1 MSTLYQWYVA
11 PSSIRC
17 LICSVRIHINCTNI
31 DQLPGV
37 RHEGTP
43 EGKFEQI
50 GGVEC
55 YVAMPPGD
63 YDKSKAVLY
72 FTDAFGIPL
81 NNSKLLADTF
91 AHNSYRT
98 IIPDYMHGD
107 PVPLDVFENPGQ
119 FDLKAWIGRHGED
132 VWKPDVDN
140 VVAAL
145 KAEGVTRIGTTGYCY
160 GGPAAF
166 HLGISNTSTATVVT
180 HPALLNPEV
189 LERYRDE
196 SKVPLL
202 INSCEVDEQ
211 FPLPLQAKADEIL
224 KNFAPGYEKTYWEGC
239 THGFAVRGDISDPKV
254 KAAKEGVFGTTVK
267 FFQKHL

>member
-1 MSTLYQWYVA
+1 MGSLSPA
-11 PSSIRC
+11 PSLHPSYHNHTLSRTFTMSLCEQCI
-17 LICSVRIHINCTNI
+17 S
-31 DQLPGV
+31 GV

-55 YVAMPPGD
+55 YVATPSGD
-63 YDKSKAVLY
+63 YDKSKAVLF
-72 FTDAFGIPL
+72 FTDAFGLAL
-81 NNSKLLADTF
+81 NNNKLLTDAF
-91 AHNSYRT
+91 ARNGYRT
-98 IIPDYMHGD
+98 IIPDYMRGD
-107 PVPLDVFENPGQ
+107 PVPLDAFNKPGQ
-119 FDLKAWIGRHGED
+119 FDMHAWIAKHGED

-160 GGPAAF
+160 GGPAAL
-166 HLGISNTSTATVVT
+166 HLGYSNTSSATVMT
-180 HPALLNPEV
+180 HPSLLQPED

-196 SKVPLL
+196 SKIPLL
-202 INSCEVDEQ
+202 INGCEVDHQ
-211 FPLPLQAKADEIL
+211 FPPDFQAKADEIF
-224 KNFAPGYEKTYWEGC
+224 KDFAPGYEKTYWEGC

-254 KAAKEGVFGTTVK
+254 KAGKEGVFEATVK